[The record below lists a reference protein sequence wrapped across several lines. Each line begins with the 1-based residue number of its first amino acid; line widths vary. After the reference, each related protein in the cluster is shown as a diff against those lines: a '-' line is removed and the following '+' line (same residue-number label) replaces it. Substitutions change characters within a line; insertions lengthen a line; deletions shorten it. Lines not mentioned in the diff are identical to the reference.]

1 VAGCSGI
8 GGRIKSEWVAGYF
21 RNQWPDDPGIR
32 TLGPDEAEVMTRALL
47 EKAVQDTVMSF
58 QRLNE
63 QLYEKK
69 TGKVAKRNA
78 FQRLDGGSD
87 LWEAVIGVTYAK
99 LCGDASLK
107 KLQVYF
113 QQRHLL
119 AHQQGI
125 VDQDYIE
132 RSGDTTYQIGQR
144 LIIRDAVV
152 SEFVDLVEMLG
163 KAVITQCE

>member
-1 VAGCSGI
+1 
-8 GGRIKSEWVAGYF
+8 
-21 RNQWPDDPGIR
+21 
-32 TLGPDEAEVMTRALL
+32 
-47 EKAVQDTVMSF
+47 
-58 QRLNE
+58 LNE

-78 FQRLDGGSD
+78 FQKLYGGSD

-125 VDQDYIE
+125 VDQDYID
-132 RSGDTTYQIGQR
+132 RSGDTTYQVGQR
-144 LIIRDAVV
+144 LAVRDSAVREFAELIEKLGADIIT
-152 SEFVDLVEMLG
+152 LC
-163 KAVITQCE
+163 K